1 MNRRPHMSSIQL
13 TEEFLDKYKQLENTV
28 RNEYNLSNNDSVI
41 NFLISNK
48 EFKAIENE
56 LDLCRDT
63 RNLLSHNPK
72 INGEY
77 LVYPSEEMIKLLD
90 EVIQKVTKPLKASN
104 VMVKKSE
111 LCFRGMQDNVK
122 EAMAAMKEHSYKYIP
137 ILEDG
142 VLVGMFSAKT
152 VLDII
157 TSEGVDA
164 FTDDVTFES
173 ISKYIAIENVSSK
186 TFAFVGNSTPLCEV
200 KDIFKEDIENKER
213 INIIFVTQHGKSD
226 EKLLGII
233 TAWEIASVR

>member
-1 MNRRPHMSSIQL
+1 MSAIQL
-13 TEEFLDKYKQLENTV
+13 TEEFLDKYKQMENIV
-28 RNEYNLSNNDSVI
+28 RNEYNLGNNDSVI
-41 NFLISNK
+41 NFLIGNK
-48 EFKAIENE
+48 EFKEIENE

-111 LCFRGMQDNVK
+111 LCYRGMQDNVK
-122 EAMAAMKEHSYKYIP
+122 EAMAVMKENSYKYIP
-137 ILEDG
+137 ILVDG

-152 VLDII
+152 VLDIMI
-157 TSEGVDA
+157 SEGA
-164 FTDDVTFES
+164 DVFKDNITFES
-173 ISKYIAIENVSSK
+173 IRKYIVIENVSSK
-186 TFAFVGNSTPLCEV
+186 TFAFVGNSTPVCEILDMF
-200 KDIFKEDIENKER
+200 KDDVENKER
-213 INIIFVTQHGKSD
+213 INIIFVSQHGKSD

-233 TAWEIASVR
+233 TAWEIAAVR

>member
-1 MNRRPHMSSIQL
+1 MSSTNI
-13 TEEFLDKYKQLENTV
+13 TEEFLDKYKQMENIV
-28 RNEYNLSNNDSVI
+28 RNEYNLGDNDSIV
-41 NFLISNK
+41 NFLINSK
-48 EFKAIENE
+48 EFKHIENE

-111 LCFRGMQDNVK
+111 LCFMSMQDKVK
-122 EAMAAMKEHSYKYIP
+122 DAMITMKEHSYKYIP

-152 VLDII
+152 ILDIM

-164 FTDDVTFES
+164 FKDDATFES

-200 KDIFKEDIENKER
+200 KDIFKEDVEHKER

-233 TAWEIASVR
+233 TAWEIASAR

>member
-1 MNRRPHMSSIQL
+1 MSAIQL
-13 TEEFLDKYKQLENTV
+13 TEEFLDKYKQLENLV
-28 RNEYNLSNNDSVI
+28 RNEYNLGNNDSVM

-48 EFKAIENE
+48 EFKEIENE

-122 EAMAAMKEHSYKYIP
+122 EAMVAMKEHSYKYIP

-157 TSEGVDA
+157 TSEGVEA
-164 FTDDVTFES
+164 FKDDVTFES

-186 TFAFVGNSTPLCEV
+186 TFAFVGNSVPLCEV
-200 KDIFKEDIENKER
+200 KDIFKEDVENKER

-233 TAWEIASVR
+233 TAWEIAAVK

>member
-1 MNRRPHMSSIQL
+1 MTAIQL
-13 TEEFLDKYKQLENTV
+13 TEEFLDKYKQMENTV
-28 RNEYNLSNNDSVI
+28 RNEYNLGNNDSVM
-41 NFLISNK
+41 NFLISNR
-48 EFKAIENE
+48 EFQDIENE

-90 EVIQKVTKPLKASN
+90 DVIQKVTKPLKASN

-111 LCFRGMQDNVK
+111 LCFRGMQDNVR

-142 VLVGMFSAKT
+142 VLVGTFSAKT
-152 VLDII
+152 ILDIM
-157 TSEGVDA
+157 TSEGVDV
-164 FTDDVTFES
+164 FREDVTFED
-173 ISKYIAIENVSSK
+173 ISKYIALENVATK
-186 TFAFVGNSTPLCEV
+186 TFAFVGNSAPLCEV
-200 KDIFKEDIENKER
+200 KDIFKEDVEHKER

-233 TAWEIASVR
+233 TAWEIAAVK

>member
-1 MNRRPHMSSIQL
+1 MSSTNI
-13 TEEFLDKYKQLENTV
+13 TEEFLDKYKQMENIV
-28 RNEYNLSNNDSVI
+28 RNEYNLGDNDSIV
-41 NFLISNK
+41 NFLINSK
-48 EFKAIENE
+48 EFKHIENE

-111 LCFRGMQDNVK
+111 LCFMSMQDKVK
-122 EAMAAMKEHSYKYIP
+122 DAMTTMKEHSYKYIP

-152 VLDII
+152 ILDIM

-164 FTDDVTFES
+164 FKDDAIFES
-173 ISKYIAIENVSSK
+173 ISKYISIENVSSK

-200 KDIFKEDIENKER
+200 KDIFKEDVEHKER

-233 TAWEIASVR
+233 TAWEIASAR

>member
-1 MNRRPHMSSIQL
+1 MSEITR
-13 TEEFLDKYKQLENTV
+13 TEEFLDKYKQLEIIA
-28 RNEYNLSNNDSVI
+28 RNEYNLGNNDSVM
-41 NFLISNK
+41 NFLINSN
-48 EFKAIENE
+48 EFKALENE

-63 RNLLSHNPK
+63 RNLLAHNPK

-77 LVYPSEEMIKLLD
+77 AVYPSEEMIKLLD

-104 VMVKKSE
+104 VLVKKSQ
-111 LCFRGMQDNVK
+111 LCFRCMQDNVK
-122 EAMAAMKEHSYKYIP
+122 EAMMAMKEHSYKYIP
-137 ILEDG
+137 ILDDG

-152 VLDII
+152 ALDII

-164 FTDDVTFES
+164 FKDDATFES

-200 KDIFKEDIENKER
+200 KDIFKEDVENKER
-213 INIIFVTQHGKSD
+213 INIIFVTQHGKKE

-233 TAWEIASVR
+233 TAWEIAAVR

>member
-1 MNRRPHMSSIQL
+1 MSSTNI
-13 TEEFLDKYKQLENTV
+13 TEEFLDKYKQMENIV
-28 RNEYNLSNNDSVI
+28 RNEYNLGDNDSIV
-41 NFLISNK
+41 NFLINSK
-48 EFKAIENE
+48 EFKHIENE

-111 LCFRGMQDNVK
+111 LCFKSMQDKVK
-122 EAMAAMKEHSYKYIP
+122 DAMITMKEHSYKYIP

-152 VLDII
+152 ILDIM
-157 TSEGVDA
+157 TSEGVDS
-164 FTDDVTFES
+164 FKDDATFES

-200 KDIFKEDIENKER
+200 KDIFKEDVEHKER

-233 TAWEIASVR
+233 TAWEIASAR

>member
-1 MNRRPHMSSIQL
+1 MSEINR
-13 TEEFLDKYKQLENTV
+13 TEEFLDKYKQMEIIV
-28 RNEYNLSNNDSVI
+28 RNEYNLGNNDSVV
-41 NFLISNK
+41 NFLINNND
-48 EFKAIENE
+48 FKHIESE
-56 LDLCRDT
+56 LDLCRDI

-72 INGEY
+72 VNGEY
-77 LVYPSEEMIKLLD
+77 AVYPSEEMLKLLD
-90 EVIQKVTKPLKASN
+90 DVIKKVAKPLKASN

-111 LCFRGMQDNVK
+111 LCFMSMQDKVK
-122 EAMAAMKEHSYKYIP
+122 DAMTTMKEHSYKYIP

-152 VLDII
+152 ILDIM

-164 FTDDVTFES
+164 FKDDATFES
-173 ISKYIAIENVSSK
+173 VSKYIAIENVSSK

-200 KDIFKEDIENKER
+200 KDIFKEDVEHKER

-233 TAWEIASVR
+233 TAWEIASAR

>member
-1 MNRRPHMSSIQL
+1 MSSTNI
-13 TEEFLDKYKQLENTV
+13 TEEFLDKYKQMENIV
-28 RNEYNLSNNDSVI
+28 RNEYNLGDNDSIV
-41 NFLISNK
+41 NFLINSK
-48 EFKAIENE
+48 EFKHIENE

-111 LCFRGMQDNVK
+111 LCFMSMQDKVK
-122 EAMAAMKEHSYKYIP
+122 DAMTTMKEHSYKYIP

-152 VLDII
+152 ILDIM

-164 FTDDVTFES
+164 FKDDATFES
-173 ISKYIAIENVSSK
+173 VSKYIAIENVSSK

-200 KDIFKEDIENKER
+200 KDIFKEDVEHKER

-233 TAWEIASVR
+233 TAWEIASAR

>member
-1 MNRRPHMSSIQL
+1 MSAIQL
-13 TEEFLDKYKQLENTV
+13 TEEFLDKYKQLENLV
-28 RNEYNLSNNDSVI
+28 RNEYNLGNNDSVM

-48 EFKAIENE
+48 EFKEIENE

-122 EAMAAMKEHSYKYIP
+122 EAMTAMKEHSYKYIP
-137 ILEDG
+137 ILDDG

-152 VLDII
+152 LLEII

-164 FTDDVTFES
+164 IKDNVTFES
-173 ISKYIAIENVSSK
+173 ISRYISIENVSSK
-186 TFAFVGNSTPLCEV
+186 TFAFVGNSTPLCDV
-200 KDIFKEDIENKER
+200 KDIFKEDVENKER

-233 TAWEIASVR
+233 TAWEIAAVK

>member
-1 MNRRPHMSSIQL
+1 MSSIQL

-111 LCFRGMQDNVK
+111 LCFMSMQDKVK
-122 EAMAAMKEHSYKYIP
+122 DAMTTMKEHSYKYIP

-152 VLDII
+152 ILDIM

-164 FTDDVTFES
+164 FKDDAIFES
-173 ISKYIAIENVSSK
+173 ISKYISIENVSSK

-200 KDIFKEDIENKER
+200 KDIFKEDVEHKER

>member
-1 MNRRPHMSSIQL
+1 MSAIQL
-13 TEEFLDKYKQLENTV
+13 TEEFLDKYKQMENTV
-28 RNEYNLSNNDSVI
+28 RNEYNLGNNDSVV
-41 NFLISNK
+41 NYLISKK
-48 EFKAIENE
+48 EFKEIENE

-104 VMVKKSE
+104 IMVKKSE
-111 LCFRGMQDNVK
+111 LCFRGMQNNVN

-152 VLDII
+152 VLDIM
-157 TSEGVDA
+157 TSEGVDV
-164 FTDDVTFES
+164 FKDEVTFES

-200 KDIFKEDIENKER
+200 KDIFKEDVENKER

-233 TAWEIASVR
+233 TAWEIAAVK

>member
-1 MNRRPHMSSIQL
+1 MSAIQL
-13 TEEFLDKYKQLENTV
+13 TEEFLDKYKQLENLV
-28 RNEYNLSNNDSVI
+28 RNEYNLGNNDSVM

-48 EFKAIENE
+48 EFKEIENE

-111 LCFRGMQDNVK
+111 FCFRGMQDNVK

-157 TSEGVDA
+157 TSEGVEV
-164 FTDDVTFES
+164 FKDDVTFES
-173 ISKYIAIENVSSK
+173 ISKYIAIENESSK

-200 KDIFKEDIENKER
+200 KDIFKEDVENKER
-213 INIIFVTQHGKSD
+213 INIIFVTQHGESD

-233 TAWEIASVR
+233 TAWEIAAVK